1 MFPFPFSFFSTQE
14 TGLDLLDNVY
24 SMSFDGTDEFIDIGQ
39 IDVTGTTSVSLW
51 IYPTATGNNGGIFTM
66 VDSTD
71 PNPNCISLALWES
84 NIQVYA
90 GSGITRKRSTDTI
103 AINNWYHIV
112 IVKSATA
119 INNIYINKVN
129 KTLNSTG
136 GWNAPAGSI
145 DTPQNKIGEGSF
157 SGTDYNFTGNID
169 EVAIF
174 NYALTSSDVEDIY
187 NATNDN
193 TGKTADLSSMA
204 TSPVAWYRMGD

>member
-1 MFPFPFSFFSTQE
+1 
-14 TGLDLLDNVY
+14 DLNRSLLYSSY
-24 SMSFDGTDEFIDIGQ
+24 SMVFEGTDDKITINQ

-51 IYPTATGNNGGIFTM
+51 IYPTATGDNGGIFTM

-71 PNPNCISLALWES
+71 PNPNCISLALWQS

-119 INNIYINKVN
+119 INNIYINGVD

-136 GWNAPAGSI
+136 TWNAPVGHI

-157 SGTDYNFTGNID
+157 SGTNYNFTGLISN
-169 EVAIF
+169 VSVF
-174 NYALTSSDVEDIY
+174 NKALPENDILTIY
-187 NATNDN
+187 NGGAPNDI
-193 TGKTADLSSMA
+193 
-204 TSPVAWYRMGD
+204 